1 MSAEIVIVLLVIL
14 FLLVSLYREWLW
26 PPVIFFISVAVLTL
40 SGIITPEEALGGFA
54 NDQVAVIVIL
64 LILSEIIRHSS
75 LVDKM
80 FDAIF
85 SGANSVN
92 SFLWRMMGY
101 VSISSAFFNNT
112 PLVAMMMPYVH
123 GWSTKSGISPSRLL
137 IPLSY
142 AAILGGCMTLVGTST
157 NLIVNG
163 MAIEAGLD
171 GLNIFDFIYVGAP
184 MLFLGF
190 LYLLFFGKRLL
201 PDTKDMVED
210 FVQSSREYLIEA
222 KVNSDSPL
230 INKSIMEAKLRHL
243 KGLFLVEIV
252 RGDKL
257 ITPVSPHEVL
267 QAGDGLIFTGVTSAI
282 SDLDKPA
289 MGLSLPKPT
298 EAKEKG
304 MNIIELVISHNS
316 RLIGS
321 KIQDSD
327 FRGKYDGSILAV
339 HRNRENLSGKIG
351 EIEIRAGD
359 VLLALIG
366 PDFYKRVAEVQAF
379 YVISK
384 EQETTDIK
392 PWKLAIMI
400 GGIVGAV
407 VLQAIGVFPLFYS
420 LFSLLAIVLV
430 MDMIP
435 FTIIRKGFD
444 FNLVILLA
452 FGLAFGKA
460 MSNSGAAKFLA
471 EGILVLGEPLGFA
484 GLIAGMFLI
493 TNLLSSY
500 ITNKAA
506 VAILFPI
513 SIKIAAT
520 MGFDIQPFILVVCYG
535 AAASFITPIGYQT
548 NLMVYGPGGYTFKDF
563 FRVGLPLTILYM
575 IVCVIVLTY
584 MYK

>member
-1 MSAEIVIVLLVIL
+1 
-14 FLLVSLYREWLW
+14 
-26 PPVIFFISVAVLTL
+26 
-40 SGIITPEEALGGFA
+40 
-54 NDQVAVIVIL
+54 
-64 LILSEIIRHSS
+64 
-75 LVDKM
+75 
-80 FDAIF
+80 
-85 SGANSVN
+85 
-92 SFLWRMMGY
+92 
-101 VSISSAFFNNT
+101 
-112 PLVAMMMPYVH
+112 
-123 GWSTKSGISPSRLL
+123 
-137 IPLSY
+137 
-142 AAILGGCMTLVGTST
+142 
-157 NLIVNG
+157 
-163 MAIEAGLD
+163 
-171 GLNIFDFIYVGAP
+171 
-184 MLFLGF
+184 
-190 LYLLFFGKRLL
+190 
-201 PDTKDMVED
+201 
-210 FVQSSREYLIEA
+210 
-222 KVNSDSPL
+222 
-230 INKSIMEAKLRHL
+230 
-243 KGLFLVEIV
+243 
-252 RGDKL
+252 
-257 ITPVSPHEVL
+257 
-267 QAGDGLIFTGVTSAI
+267 
-282 SDLDKPA
+282 
-289 MGLSLPKPT
+289 
-298 EAKEKG
+298 
-304 MNIIELVISHNS
+304 
-316 RLIGS
+316 
-321 KIQDSD
+321 
-327 FRGKYDGSILAV
+327 
-339 HRNRENLSGKIG
+339 
-351 EIEIRAGD
+351 
-359 VLLALIG
+359 LIG

-420 LFSLLAIVLV
+420 LFSLLGIVLV

-460 MSNSGAAKFLA
+460 MSNSGAATFLA

-484 GLIAGMFLI
+484 GLIAGIFLI

-575 IVCVIVLTY
+575 IVCVVVLTY

>member
-1 MSAEIVIVLLVIL
+1 
-14 FLLVSLYREWLW
+14 
-26 PPVIFFISVAVLTL
+26 
-40 SGIITPEEALGGFA
+40 
-54 NDQVAVIVIL
+54 
-64 LILSEIIRHSS
+64 
-75 LVDKM
+75 
-80 FDAIF
+80 
-85 SGANSVN
+85 
-92 SFLWRMMGY
+92 
-101 VSISSAFFNNT
+101 
-112 PLVAMMMPYVH
+112 
-123 GWSTKSGISPSRLL
+123 
-137 IPLSY
+137 
-142 AAILGGCMTLVGTST
+142 
-157 NLIVNG
+157 
-163 MAIEAGLD
+163 
-171 GLNIFDFIYVGAP
+171 
-184 MLFLGF
+184 
-190 LYLLFFGKRLL
+190 LL

-257 ITPVSPHEVL
+257 ITPVSPYEVL

-282 SDLDKPA
+282 SDLEKPS

-298 EAKEKG
+298 EARDTG

-460 MSNSGAAKFLA
+460 MSNSGAATFIA

-484 GLIAGMFLI
+484 GLIAGIFLI

-575 IVCVIVLTY
+575 IVCVVILTY

>member
-171 GLNIFDFIYVGAP
+171 GLNIFDFVYVGFP
-184 MLFLGF
+184 MLILGF

-257 ITPVSPHEVL
+257 ITPVSPYEVL

>member
-1 MSAEIVIVLLVIL
+1 MSAEIIIVLLVIL

-40 SGIITPEEALGGFA
+40 SGIITPQEALGGFA

-123 GWSTKSGISPSRLL
+123 SWSNKNGISPSRLL

-163 MAIEAGLD
+163 MAIEAGLE

-184 MLFLGF
+184 MLFVGF
-190 LYLLFFGKRLL
+190 LYLLFFGRKLL

-210 FVQSSREYLIEA
+210 FVQSSREYLVEA

-230 INKSIMEAKLRHL
+230 INKSIREAKLRHL

-407 VLQAIGVFPLFYS
+407 VLQAIGVVPLFYS
-420 LFSLLAIVLV
+420 LFSLMGIVLV

-471 EGILVLGEPLGFA
+471 EGILVLGEPLGFT
-484 GLIAGMFLI
+484 GLIAGIFII

>member
-1 MSAEIVIVLLVIL
+1 MSIEIVIVLLVIL
-14 FLLVSLYREWLW
+14 FLLVALYLEWLW
-26 PPVIFFISVAVLTL
+26 PPVIFFISVAVLTV
-40 SGIITPEEALGGFA
+40 SQIITPKEALGGFA
-54 NDQVAVIVIL
+54 NEQVAVIVIL
-64 LILSEIIRHSS
+64 LILSEIVRHSS
-75 LVDKM
+75 LVDKL

-85 SGANSVN
+85 KGATSVN
-92 SFLWRMMGY
+92 GFLLRMMTY

-123 GWSTKSGISPSRLL
+123 NWSNKNGVSPSRLL

-163 MAIEAGLD
+163 MAIESGLE
-171 GLNIFDFIYVGAP
+171 GLNVFDFIYVGAP
-184 MLFLGF
+184 MLVIGF
-190 LYLLFFGKRLL
+190 LYLLFFGKKLL
-201 PDTKDMVED
+201 PDSKDVVEE
-210 FVQSSREYLIEA
+210 FVQSAREYLLEA
-222 KVNSDSPL
+222 KVDMNSPL
-230 INKSIMEAKLRHL
+230 VGKSITEAKLRHL
-243 KGLFLVEIV
+243 EGLFLVEIL

-257 ITPVSPHEVL
+257 ITPVSPYEVL

-282 SDLDKPA
+282 GELEKPS
-289 MGLSLPKPT
+289 MGLSLPKSS
-298 EAKEKG
+298 KIKD
-304 MNIIELVISHNS
+304 IKDVIELVISHNS

-339 HRNRENLSGKIG
+339 HRNREKLSGKIG
-351 EIEIRAGD
+351 DIEMRAGD
-359 VLLALIG
+359 VLLVLIG
-366 PDFYKRVAEVQAF
+366 SEFYKRVAEVQAF

-384 EQETTDIK
+384 KQKTSDIE
-392 PWKLAIMI
+392 PWKLAIMV
-400 GGIVGAV
+400 GGIIGAVILQAVGAV
-407 VLQAIGVFPLFYS
+407 PLFYS
-420 LFSLLAIVLV
+420 LFSLLGVVLV

-460 MSNSGAAKFLA
+460 MINSGAADYLA
-471 EGILVLGEPLGFA
+471 EGILTLAKPLGFT
-484 GLIAGMFLI
+484 GLIGGIFLI
-493 TNLLSSY
+493 TNILSSY

-513 SIKIAAT
+513 SVTIANT
-520 MGFDIQPFILVVCYG
+520 MGYDVQPFILVVCYG

-563 FRVGLPLTILYM
+563 FRIGLPLTLLYM
-575 IVCVIVLTY
+575 IVCVVVLNY
-584 MYK
+584 LYN

>member
-1 MSAEIVIVLLVIL
+1 MSAEIIIVLVVIL
-14 FLLVSLYREWLW
+14 FLLVALYREWLW

-40 SGIITPEEALGGFA
+40 SGIITPQEALGGFA

-64 LILSEIIRHSS
+64 LILSEIVRHSS

-123 GWSTKSGISPSRLL
+123 SWATKNGISPSRLL

-142 AAILGGCMTLVGTST
+142 AAILGGCMTLVGSST

-163 MAIEAGLD
+163 MAIEAGLE
-171 GLNIFDFIYVGAP
+171 GLNIFDFVYVGFP
-184 MLFLGF
+184 MLILGF
-190 LYLLFFGKRLL
+190 LYLLLFGKKLL

-230 INKSIMEAKLRHL
+230 INKSIMDAKLRHL

-282 SDLDKPA
+282 SDLEKPA
-289 MGLSLPKPT
+289 MGLSLPKAT
-298 EAKEKG
+298 EAKETE

-400 GGIVGAV
+400 GGIIGAV
-407 VLQAIGVFPLFYS
+407 VLQALGVFPLFYS
-420 LFSLLAIVLV
+420 LFSLLGIVLV

-444 FNLVILLA
+444 FNLVLLLA

-471 EGILVLGEPLGFA
+471 EGILELCEPLGFA
-484 GLIAGMFLI
+484 GLIAGIFLI
-493 TNLLSSY
+493 SNLLSSY
-500 ITNKAA
+500 ITNAGV

-513 SIKIAAT
+513 SIKIGAA
-520 MGFDIQPFILVVCYG
+520 MGFDLQPFILVVCYG

-548 NLMVYGPGGYTFKDF
+548 NLMVYGPGGYSFTDF
-563 FRVGLPLTILYM
+563 FKVGLPLTIMYM
-575 IVCVIVLTY
+575 LVCVIVLNY
-584 MYK
+584 MYN

>member
-1 MSAEIVIVLLVIL
+1 
-14 FLLVSLYREWLW
+14 
-26 PPVIFFISVAVLTL
+26 
-40 SGIITPEEALGGFA
+40 
-54 NDQVAVIVIL
+54 
-64 LILSEIIRHSS
+64 
-75 LVDKM
+75 
-80 FDAIF
+80 
-85 SGANSVN
+85 
-92 SFLWRMMGY
+92 MMGY

-123 GWSTKSGISPSRLL
+123 SWSNKNGISPSRLL

-163 MAIEAGLD
+163 MAIEAGLE

-184 MLFLGF
+184 MLFVGF
-190 LYLLFFGKRLL
+190 LYLLFFGKKLL

-257 ITPVSPHEVL
+257 ITPVSPYEVL

-282 SDLDKPA
+282 SDLEKPA

-298 EAKEKG
+298 GARDTG

-400 GGIVGAV
+400 GGIIGAV

-420 LFSLLAIVLV
+420 LFTLLGIVLV

-460 MSNSGAAKFLA
+460 MSNSGAANFLA
-471 EGILVLGEPLGFA
+471 EGILVLGEPLGFS
-484 GLIAGMFLI
+484 GLIAGIFLI

-513 SIKIAAT
+513 SIKIALT
-520 MGFDIQPFILVVCYG
+520 MGFEIQPFILVVCYG

-563 FRVGLPLTILYM
+563 FRVGFPLTILYM

>member
-1 MSAEIVIVLLVIL
+1 MSAEIIIVLLVIL

-26 PPVIFFISVAVLTL
+26 PPVIFFISVVVLTL
-40 SGIITPEEALGGFA
+40 SGIITPQEALGGFA

-123 GWSTKSGISPSRLL
+123 SWSNKNGISPSRLL

-163 MAIEAGLD
+163 MAIEAGLE

-184 MLFLGF
+184 MLFVGF
-190 LYLLFFGKRLL
+190 LYLLFFGKKLL

-282 SDLDKPA
+282 SDLEKPA

-298 EAKEKG
+298 EAKDTG

-460 MSNSGAAKFLA
+460 MSNSGAATFLA

-484 GLIAGMFLI
+484 GLIAGIFLI

-575 IVCVIVLTY
+575 IVCVVILTY

>member
-1 MSAEIVIVLLVIL
+1 MSFEIILVLVVIL
-14 FLLVSLYREWLW
+14 FLLVALYREWLW
-26 PPVIFFISVAVLTL
+26 PPVLFFISIVVLTL
-40 SGIITPEEALGGFA
+40 AGIISPKEALGGFA

-80 FDAIF
+80 FDRIF
-85 SGANSVN
+85 KGAKSVN
-92 SFLWRMMGY
+92 GFLIRMMAY
-101 VSISSAFFNNT
+101 VSVSSAFFNNT

-123 GWSTKSGISPSRLL
+123 AWSNKNNISPSRLL

-163 MAIEAGLD
+163 MAIESGLD
-171 GLNIFDFIYVGAP
+171 GLNVFDFIYVGAP
-184 MLFLGF
+184 MLVIGF
-190 LYLLFFGKRLL
+190 FYLLLFGKRLL
-201 PDTKDMVED
+201 PDTPDVVEE
-210 FVQSSREYLIEA
+210 FVQSAREYLVEV
-222 KVNSDSPL
+222 KVNKDSPL
-230 INKSIMEAKLRHL
+230 IGKSIMEAKLRHL
-243 KGLFLVEIV
+243 EGLFLVEII
-252 RGDKL
+252 RGEKL
-257 ITPVSPHEVL
+257 ITPVSPREVL

-282 SDLDKPA
+282 KDLEN
-289 MGLSLPKPT
+289 MGLSLPKASEIPDSG
-298 EAKEKG
+298 KS
-304 MNIIELVISHNS
+304 IIELVISHNS

-327 FRGKYDGSILAV
+327 FRAKYDGSILAV
-339 HRNRENLSGKIG
+339 HRNREHLSGKIG
-351 EIEIRAGD
+351 MIEIRAGD
-359 VLLALIG
+359 VLLVLIG

-384 EQETTDIK
+384 KQETTDIE
-392 PWKLAIMI
+392 PWKLTIMI
-400 GGIVGAV
+400 GGIIGAV
-407 VLQAIGVFPLFYS
+407 VLQAVGVFPLFYS
-420 LFSLLAIVLV
+420 LFTLLGVVLV

-435 FTIIRKGFD
+435 FSIIRKGFD

-460 MSNSGAAKFLA
+460 MMNSGAADYLA
-471 EGILVLGEPLGFA
+471 ALILQLAEPLGFT
-484 GLIAGMFLI
+484 GLIAGIFLI

-513 SIKIAAT
+513 SMTIATT
-520 MGFDIQPFILVVCYG
+520 MGFDIKPFILVVCYG

-548 NLMVYGPGGYTFKDF
+548 NLMVYGPGGYSFKDF
-563 FRVGLPLTILYM
+563 FRIGLPLTIIYM
-575 IVCVIVLTY
+575 VVCVMVLHY
-584 MYK
+584 LYN

>member
-1 MSAEIVIVLLVIL
+1 MSAEIIIVLLVIL

-26 PPVIFFISVAVLTL
+26 PPVIFFISVVVLTL
-40 SGIITPEEALGGFA
+40 SGIITPQEALGGFA

-123 GWSTKSGISPSRLL
+123 SWSNKNGISPSRLL

-163 MAIEAGLD
+163 MAIEAGLE

-184 MLFLGF
+184 MLFVGF
-190 LYLLFFGKRLL
+190 LYLLFFGKKLL

-282 SDLDKPA
+282 SDLEKPA

-298 EAKEKG
+298 EAKDTG

-420 LFSLLAIVLV
+420 LFSLLGIVLV

-460 MSNSGAAKFLA
+460 MSNSGAATFLA

-484 GLIAGMFLI
+484 GLIAGIFLI

-575 IVCVIVLTY
+575 IVCVVILTY

>member
-1 MSAEIVIVLLVIL
+1 MSAEIIIVLLVIL

-26 PPVIFFISVAVLTL
+26 PPVIFFISVVVLTL
-40 SGIITPEEALGGFA
+40 SGIITPQEALGGFA

-123 GWSTKSGISPSRLL
+123 SWSNKNGISPSRLL

-163 MAIEAGLD
+163 MAIEAGLE

-184 MLFLGF
+184 MLFVGF
-190 LYLLFFGKRLL
+190 LYLLFFGKKLL

-282 SDLDKPA
+282 SDLEKPA

-298 EAKEKG
+298 EAKDTG

-420 LFSLLAIVLV
+420 LFSLLGIVLV

-484 GLIAGMFLI
+484 GLIAGIFLI

-575 IVCVIVLTY
+575 IVCVVILTY

>member
-1 MSAEIVIVLLVIL
+1 MSAEIIIVLLVIL

-26 PPVIFFISVAVLTL
+26 PPVIFFISVVVLTL
-40 SGIITPEEALGGFA
+40 SGIITPQEALGGFA

-85 SGANSVN
+85 SRANSVN

-123 GWSTKSGISPSRLL
+123 SWSNKNGISPSRLL

-163 MAIEAGLD
+163 MAIEAGLE

-190 LYLLFFGKRLL
+190 LYLLFFGKKLL

-257 ITPVSPHEVL
+257 ITPVSPYEVL

-282 SDLDKPA
+282 SDLEKPA

-298 EAKEKG
+298 GARDTG

-400 GGIVGAV
+400 GGIIGAV

-420 LFSLLAIVLV
+420 LFTLLGIVLV

-460 MSNSGAAKFLA
+460 MSNSGAATFIA
-471 EGILVLGEPLGFA
+471 EGILVLGEPLGFS
-484 GLIAGMFLI
+484 GLIAGIFLI

-513 SIKIAAT
+513 SIKIALT
-520 MGFDIQPFILVVCYG
+520 MGFEIQPFILVVCYG

-563 FRVGLPLTILYM
+563 FRVGFPLTILYM